1 MEKNTRT
8 QLATGI
14 LLACTLTGAANVLSK
29 GNIKLANK
37 PAIVTEN
44 DDSKNKGKPS
54 LTDSDGTI
62 TTSSN
67 TDSEKNDY
75 TDKLENL
82 TKDEFIKRLCEAT
95 GAKDI
100 EIEDDASYC
109 IRTYIGDNDSYK
121 LVYYQVD
128 GKTIYVTGYNN
139 NNGNKVYFGNAGDRY
154 YSTDGSNL
162 VFTVGDEVTIESS
175 KQLSHDEFFGQLKGY
190 PEFVEN
196 FSSQNNYDSDVELM
210 KSDNEKMYTR
220 KRVYNGDFEVF
231 SGKDS
236 YAVDGNLWYAVD
248 YNVNGDK
255 KEVYYTD
262 GLYSDHNAKQYSKE

>member
-1 MEKNTRT
+1 MDKNTRT

-14 LLACTLTGAANVLSK
+14 LLACTLTGAASLLSK

-62 TTSSN
+62 TTSDS
-67 TDSEKNDY
+67 TDI
-75 TDKLENL
+75 DKDGYLDNKEDF
-82 TKDEFIKRLCEAT
+82 TKDEFIKRLCKAT

-100 EIEDDASYC
+100 EIEDASSYY
-109 IRTYIGDNDSYK
+109 TSTSKGANDSYK
-121 LVYYQVD
+121 IVYYKVD

-139 NNGNKVYFGNAGDRY
+139 NNGNKVYFGNDNDKY
-154 YSTDGSNL
+154 YITDGSNL

-210 KSDNEKMYTR
+210 KSDNARMYTR

-231 SGKDS
+231 SEKDS

-262 GLYSDHNAKQYSKE
+262 GLYSDHNAKQYSK

>member
-14 LLACTLTGAANVLSK
+14 LLACTLTGVANVLSK
-29 GNIKLANK
+29 GDIKLANK

-62 TTSSN
+62 TTSDS
-67 TDSEKNDY
+67 TDI
-75 TDKLENL
+75 DKDGYLDNKEDF
-82 TKDEFIKRLCEAT
+82 TKDEFIKRLCKAT

-100 EIEDDASYC
+100 EIEDASSYY
-109 IRTYIGDNDSYK
+109 TSTSKGANDSYK
-121 LVYYQVD
+121 IVYYKVD

-139 NNGNKVYFGNAGDRY
+139 NNGNKVYFGNDNDKY
-154 YSTDGSNL
+154 YITDGSNL

-210 KSDNEKMYTR
+210 KSDNARMYTR

-231 SGKDS
+231 SEKDS

-262 GLYSDHNAKQYSKE
+262 GLYSDHNAKQYSK

>member
-1 MEKNTRT
+1 MDKNTRT

-14 LLACTLTGAANVLSK
+14 LLACTLTGAASLLSK
-29 GNIKLANK
+29 GDIKLANK

-62 TTSSN
+62 TTSDS
-67 TDSEKNDY
+67 TDI
-75 TDKLENL
+75 DKDGYLDNKEDF
-82 TKDEFIKRLCEAT
+82 TKDEFIKRLCKAT

-100 EIEDDASYC
+100 EIEDASSYY
-109 IRTYIGDNDSYK
+109 TSTSKGANDSYK
-121 LVYYQVD
+121 IVYYKVD

-139 NNGNKVYFGNAGDRY
+139 NNGNKVYFGNDNDKY
-154 YSTDGSNL
+154 YITDGSNL

-175 KQLSHDEFFGQLKGY
+175 KQLSHDEFFDQLKGY

-196 FSSQNNYDSDVELM
+196 FSSQENYDSDVKLM
-210 KSDNEKMYTR
+210 KKDNVKMYTR
-220 KRVYNGDFEVF
+220 KRVYKGDFELF
-231 SGKDS
+231 SEKDS

-248 YNVNGDK
+248 YNVNGDA

-262 GLYSDHNAKQYSKE
+262 GLYSDHNAKQYSK

>member
-1 MEKNTRT
+1 MDKNTRT

-14 LLACTLTGAANVLSK
+14 LLACTLTGVANVLSK
-29 GNIKLANK
+29 GDIKLANK

-62 TTSSN
+62 TTSDS
-67 TDSEKNDY
+67 TDI
-75 TDKLENL
+75 DKDGYLDNREDF
-82 TKDEFIKRLCEAT
+82 TKDEFIKRLCKAT

-100 EIEDDASYC
+100 EIEDASSYY
-109 IRTYIGDNDSYK
+109 TSTSKGANDSYK
-121 LVYYQVD
+121 IVYYKVD

-139 NNGNKVYFGNAGDRY
+139 TNGNKVYFGNDNDKY
-154 YSTDGSNL
+154 YITDGSNL

-175 KQLSHDEFFGQLKGY
+175 KQLSHDEFFGLLKGY

-220 KRVYNGDFEVF
+220 KRVYNGDFKVF
-231 SGKDS
+231 SEKDS

-262 GLYSDHNAKQYSKE
+262 GLYSDHNAKQYSK

>member
-1 MEKNTRT
+1 MDKNTRT

-44 DDSKNKGKPS
+44 DDSKNKDKPS

-62 TTSSN
+62 TTSDS
-67 TDSEKNDY
+67 TDI
-75 TDKLENL
+75 DKDGYLDNKEDF
-82 TKDEFIKRLCEAT
+82 TKDEFIKRLCKAT

-100 EIEDDASYC
+100 EIEDASSYY
-109 IRTYIGDNDSYK
+109 TSTSKGANDSYK
-121 LVYYQVD
+121 IVYYKVD

-162 VFTVGDEVTIESS
+162 VFIVGDEVTIESS
-175 KQLSHDEFFGQLKGY
+175 EQLRHKDFFDQLKQYDEFVG
-190 PEFVEN
+190 N
-196 FSSQNNYDSDVELM
+196 FSPDGNYNELVSLLDKGSNKMLTTTRTFDGSMNLLQTEKKYIVDGELWYSRKDFGNEEGPYVSDGIY
-210 KSDNEKMYTR
+210 SDNQS
-220 KRVYNGDFEVF
+220 YNP
-231 SGKDS
+231 
-236 YAVDGNLWYAVD
+236 
-248 YNVNGDK
+248 
-255 KEVYYTD
+255 
-262 GLYSDHNAKQYSKE
+262 QYSKK